1 MNNDNLPPGV
11 GASDEHIQ
19 GGDPRYDAEAERFA
33 LALGD
38 QLDALY
44 DDHQEEIIRL
54 GTEHILLRLDE
65 EARGPDVLD
74 LSDLDPTRIREAID
88 AWRADPLRVLDEVFA
103 EKKPALVLDTDGAE
117 KVRNA
122 LCFIDGAVCALH
134 DDDTTGA
141 RPVSDRLAEVL
152 GELFAAFGMTPPVA
166 ATWGRKTDDEVEF

>member
-1 MNNDNLPPGV
+1 MNDNSNLPPGV
-11 GASDEHIQ
+11 SGNEDQIQ
-19 GGDPRYDAEAERFA
+19 GGDPRFDAEAERFA

-74 LSDLDPTRIREAID
+74 LSDLDTTRIREAID
-88 AWRADPLRVLDEVFA
+88 AWRADPLRREAITVLDEVCVA
-103 EKKPALVLDTDGAE
+103 R
-117 KVRNA
+117 VRNA

-152 GELFAAFGMTPPVA
+152 GKLFETFGMTPPVA
-166 ATWGRKTDDEVEF
+166 ATWGRKPDVDDEVAF

>member
-11 GASDEHIQ
+11 SASDEHIQ

-54 GTEHILLRLDE
+54 GTEHILLRL
-65 EARGPDVLD
+65 
-74 LSDLDPTRIREAID
+74 REAID
-88 AWRADPLRVLDEVFA
+88 AWRADPLRREAIVVLDEVFA